1 MTFNGQGLMNLC
13 KRASASVS
21 LFVACT
27 ITSQAASLGSDVF
40 EGSAKVGDEELD
52 HVRGGFSLA
61 TNSGALQIAI
71 GIERAVYIDGVLQVM
86 NSLNLPLLGSG
97 GGTDSTLPV
106 ADLVQNGSGS
116 YLLPSSASE
125 STGNVMTVVQ
135 NSLNN
140 QSISNLNIINATVTG
155 QSLLQS
161 LALSSSLRTMLSA
174 SVR

>member
-1 MTFNGQGLMNLC
+1 MNLC
-13 KRASASVS
+13 KRATASVS
-21 LFVACT
+21 LLVACT
-27 ITSQAASLGSDVF
+27 ITSQAAPLSSDAF
-40 EGSAKVGDEELD
+40 KGSAKVGDRELD
-52 HVRGGFSLA
+52 HVRGGFSLS

-86 NSLNLPLLGSG
+86 NTLNLPLLGSG
-97 GGTDSTLPV
+97 GGAESILPV

-116 YLLPSSASE
+116 YLVPSSASA
-125 STGNVMTVVQ
+125 SPGNVMTVVQ